1 MDISNHFLWVFYKWK
16 QRTGAEAGEK
26 NGIKRMICCSMWEMV
41 YLYTLRKTKETVD
54 IKKKRMEEWLKPYI
68 KEWEEIGVVS
78 YEKKMVLDRKKE
90 NSSLN
95 ID

>member
-1 MDISNHFLWVFYKWK
+1 
-16 QRTGAEAGEK
+16 
-26 NGIKRMICCSMWEMV
+26 
-41 YLYTLRKTKETVD
+41 
-54 IKKKRMEEWLKPYI
+54 MEEWLKPYI